1 MSKVNLIIV
10 FFFVAFG
17 NASDDLKIKDV
28 CKWYHEEILGWHQ
41 SYLLFKKRHLE
52 ISDKSKYP
60 DTDDKTIEK
69 YLIKQKKLVEAIDKA
84 EKKIQNFS
92 KVYHYLECTRY
103 EKKFEK
109 N

>member
-41 SYLLFKKRHLE
+41 SYLLFKKRHIE
-52 ISDKSKYP
+52 VSDKSKYP
-60 DTDDKTIEK
+60 DTDDKTIQK
-69 YLIKQKKLVEAIDKA
+69 YFKPPKAKRRRKRWNLFRNNWLWQELYHAILNTLVNE
-84 EKKIQNFS
+84 E
-92 KVYHYLECTRY
+92 
-103 EKKFEK
+103 
-109 N
+109 